1 MSREILSSRGL
12 LSNREVLD
20 LMAAAK
26 ITLVLR
32 GAAAGAMLV
41 SSQLLKHDSLRRIVF
56 KGSQARSID
65 SEVPHALSRSTNL
78 NMLRQGVIREGKKE
92 QRKITPKNGAAWCLE
107 LTGTVMYTEAYWNRP
122 RLLLSIHKNFDRE
135 GNSRDGKLLRYPCQ
149 PGDEWRAVGAKE
161 QNIVLASSTEVILLS
176 LELVKVSSIPTGNV
190 LVTCIEASR
199 QEIFLGGL
207 DGHVYKLT
215 EAYFQRLTG
224 GFFSFVRRRTLVLQ
238 LCYDEERHLLYSRSE
253 KKITAIDLH
262 SCREVGEVVVTDA
275 ISITPLSRVAASSD
289 KVLVAVLC
297 NGNQVYVSSDFRIV
311 ETVAWRSDGF
321 ICTGYPQ
328 IIAKDGYYSA
338 GALFLA
344 STSRLVVRYQGASFQ
359 VDEEVLAF
367 ADILPPV
374 DELRMASAS
383 FLKDLDL
390 GQVAAAR
397 ALWSLP
403 EVHTQHL
410 LSARRAVLLTSQAAI
425 VIVIKRPVDLLQ
437 EILAS
442 SKPALWNVR
451 QFFDF
456 FGRIETSSMYF
467 MLAAGFEHQESRRA
481 SELLLL
487 SDSSLLRARH
497 AAWQGALLRV
507 SRLVFSVWRF
517 NTGSIPDAL
526 LAAMLEL
533 ESFITTLDSLAI
545 DKTFVTLVRK
555 VVMVGRYLSV
565 ARLIKVDTNESF
577 ATFVCHESVFFAAAV
592 KFMEENGNDR
602 DVQDLRMSLN
612 QPAFLFYQ
620 KLRTALESGVG
631 EQSEE
636 RATLENL
643 MERMLSTWDFPIDG
657 TNGIDLVSLS
667 SGQYGMVFY
676 QTTTDRV
683 LKVIKKTESRKLCE
697 GIDISVPRCF
707 GLLEDG
713 PLNMGGEWDGRPK
726 VPWDLRLRW
735 LEELDSKTFFERP
748 ELLVKNN
755 QVFGLEQELDL
766 SKVVTD
772 EARLLARMHFK
783 GGFNGADIEF
793 VVGGHAQVFCIDMGM
808 VQYVGGPGDNDGDDE
823 DFNADEFLSSFVS
836 KFIPDT
842 ESSLWPFFR
851 EGYISEAA
859 ALGYDRFGRAV
870 IDRVE
875 E

>member
-1 MSREILSSRGL
+1 MDHFTSITASSIPEDVRTGGIHSCGFL
-12 LSNREVLD
+12 PLIARAWAISERFFFLW
-20 LMAAAK
+20 
-26 ITLVLR
+26 
-32 GAAAGAMLV
+32 
-41 SSQLLKHDSLRRIVF
+41 RI
-56 KGSQARSID
+56 
-65 SEVPHALSRSTNL
+65 
-78 NMLRQGVIREGKKE
+78 EG
-92 QRKITPKNGAAWCLE
+92 
-107 LTGTVMYTEAYWNRP
+107 
-122 RLLLSIHKNFDRE
+122 
-135 GNSRDGKLLRYPCQ
+135 DGKLLRYPCQ

-683 LKVIKKTESRKLCE
+683 LKVIKKTVSCSQEQAEMEVEFLQESRKLCE

-713 PLNMGGEWDGRPK
+713 PLNMGGPCILQERVTMDDNLEERLRSLYFPGEWDGRPK

>member
-1 MSREILSSRGL
+1 MEMDHFTSITASSIPEDVRTGGIHSCGFL
-12 LSNREVLD
+12 PLIARAWAISE
-20 LMAAAK
+20 
-26 ITLVLR
+26 
-32 GAAAGAMLV
+32 
-41 SSQLLKHDSLRRIVF
+41 SSFFLWRI
-56 KGSQARSID
+56 
-65 SEVPHALSRSTNL
+65 
-78 NMLRQGVIREGKKE
+78 EG
-92 QRKITPKNGAAWCLE
+92 
-107 LTGTVMYTEAYWNRP
+107 
-122 RLLLSIHKNFDRE
+122 
-135 GNSRDGKLLRYPCQ
+135 DGKLLRYPCQ

-176 LELVKVSSIPTGNV
+176 LELHPGREFFWVV
-190 LVTCIEASR
+190 LMVILQADGSLLPETYWWILLLR
-199 QEIFLGGL
+199 Q
-207 DGHVYKLT
+207 D
-215 EAYFQRLTG
+215 
-224 GFFSFVRRRTLVLQ
+224 
-238 LCYDEERHLLYSRSE
+238 
-253 KKITAIDLH
+253 
-262 SCREVGEVVVTDA
+262 VGEVVVTDA

-338 GALFLA
+338 GVLFLA

-383 FLKDLDL
+383 FLRDLDL

-410 LSARRAVLLTSQAAI
+410 LSARRAVLLTSQVAI

-497 AAWQGALLRV
+497 AIKACVFRMALQHRIHPRCLTGCNARAGK
-507 SRLVFSVWRF
+507 LYY
-517 NTGSIPDAL
+517 NT
-526 LAAMLEL
+526 
-533 ESFITTLDSLAI
+533 
-545 DKTFVTLVRK
+545 
-555 VVMVGRYLSV
+555 
-565 ARLIKVDTNESF
+565 
-577 ATFVCHESVFFAAAV
+577 AV

-602 DVQDLRMSLN
+602 DVQDLWMSLS

-620 KLRTALESGVG
+620 KLRTALESEVG

-657 TNGIDLVSLS
+657 NDDYRARTNGIDLVSLS

-683 LKVIKKTESRKLCE
+683 LKVIKKTVNCSQEQAEMEVEFLQESRKLCAS
-697 GIDISVPRCF
+697 DYLKMVHST
-707 GLLEDG
+707 LEERLRSLYF
-713 PLNMGGEWDGRPK
+713 PGEWDGRPK